1 MRLPALLLLALAGT
15 AGAQGR
21 IYPERK
27 VFLAVGDAIA
37 TSTGGALGGTTLLQ
51 AMRASAVVGIHGD
64 LGVDVTLSRLQT
76 IVPPGGRA
84 NDLEFANP
92 QGDAL
97 TLSFVQFG
105 RTRARGIPSALTLGG
120 GVIRRKTSEA
130 GRTRDTWVARA
141 GYDSDPFWR
150 RSHSDAGVGF
160 HMFLMPANAN
170 SMVYVATLGLFFRIG

>member
-1 MRLPALLLLALAGT
+1 
-15 AGAQGR
+15 
-21 IYPERK
+21 
-27 VFLAVGDAIA
+27 
-37 TSTGGALGGTTLLQ
+37 
-51 AMRASAVVGIHGD
+51 MRASAVVGIRGD
-64 LGVDVTLSRLQT
+64 FGLDVSATRLQT
-76 IVPPGGRA
+76 IIPPGGRT

-105 RTRARGIPSALTLGG
+105 RSRARGIPSALAIGG

-150 RSHSDAGVGF
+150 RAHSDAGVGF

-170 SMVYVATLGLFFRIG
+170 SMVYIATLGLFFRIG

>member
-1 MRLPALLLLALAGT
+1 MRLTALLLLTLAGT

-21 IYPERK
+21 IYPDRR
-27 VFLAVGDAIA
+27 VFLAVGDGIA
-37 TSTGGALGGTTLLQ
+37 TSTAGALGGTTLLQ
-51 AMRASAVVGIHGD
+51 AMRASAVVGIRGD
-64 LGVDVTLSRLQT
+64 FGIDVSATRLQT
-76 IVPPGGRA
+76 IFPPRGQT

-105 RTRARGIPSALTLGG
+105 HSRARGIPSALALGG

-130 GRTRDTWVARA
+130 GRTRDTWIARA

-150 RSHSDAGVGF
+150 RAHSDAGLGF
-160 HMFLMPANAN
+160 HMFLMPAN
-170 SMVYVATLGLFFRIG
+170 SSTMVYLATLGLFFRIG